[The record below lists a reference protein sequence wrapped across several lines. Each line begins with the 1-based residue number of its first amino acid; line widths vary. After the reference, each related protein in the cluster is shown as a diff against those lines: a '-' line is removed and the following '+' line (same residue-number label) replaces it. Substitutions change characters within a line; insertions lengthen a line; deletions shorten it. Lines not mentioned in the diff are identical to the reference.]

1 VACNIAALMRAI
13 GSSKSIVSFMRERDM
28 EERVTITVNDGI
40 ADVRLNRA
48 DKMNALDPAMFA
60 GINAAIE
67 KLAGMTDVRVV
78 VLSGEGRAFCAGL
91 DMASMAAGGSG
102 NDLGKRSHGMANT
115 AQNVAWGWRT
125 LPMPVIAAVHGVA
138 LGGGFQIMSGACVR
152 IARPDVRLSIRETY
166 WGLVPD
172 MAGLALWRT
181 LARDDVLR
189 DLTYSARE
197 FTGVEGERYG
207 FITRLSDD
215 PRAAAFELAREIAGR
230 NPDAVKA
237 SKRLINLMADGDT
250 ATMLQ
255 GESDEQIKLMRSPNQ
270 VEAVKANMEKR
281 APVFVD

>member
-1 VACNIAALMRAI
+1 
-13 GSSKSIVSFMRERDM
+13 M
-28 EERVTITVNDGI
+28 EERVTITVDAGI
-40 ADVRLNRA
+40 ADVRLNRP

-60 GINAAIE
+60 GLNAAIE
-67 KLAGMTDVRVV
+67 KLSAMKDVRVA

-91 DMASMAAGGSG
+91 DMGSMAGGGSG
-102 NDLGKRSHGMANT
+102 NDLGARSHGMANT
-115 AQNVAWGWRT
+115 AQNVAWGWRA

-181 LARDDVLR
+181 IARDDVLR

-197 FTGVEGERYG
+197 FTAEQGERYG

-215 PRAAAFELAREIAGR
+215 PRAAAFDLAREIAGR

-255 GESDEQIKLMRSPNQ
+255 AESDEQIKLMRSPNQ
-270 VEAVKANMEKR
+270 IEAVRANMEKR
-281 APVFVD
+281 APVFAD

>member
-1 VACNIAALMRAI
+1 M
-13 GSSKSIVSFMRERDM
+13 D
-28 EERVTITVNDGI
+28 ERVTITVDGGI
-40 ADVRLNRA
+40 ADVRLSRA

-60 GINAAIE
+60 GINAAIAR
-67 KLAGMTDVRVV
+67 LAAMADVRVA

-91 DMASMAAGGSG
+91 DMASMAGGGSG
-102 NDLGKRSHGMANT
+102 NDLGARSHGIANT
-115 AQNVAWGWRT
+115 AQHVAWGWRT

-152 IARPDVRLSIRETY
+152 IAHAATRMSIRETY

-181 LARDDVLR
+181 LVRDDVLR

-197 FTGVEGERYG
+197 FTAEQGERYG
-207 FITRLSDD
+207 FVTRLADD

-255 GESDEQIKLMRSPNQ
+255 AESDEQIKLMRSPNQ
-270 VEAVKANMEKR
+270 VEAVRANMEKR
-281 APVFVD
+281 AAVFAD